1 MFRRKH
7 MDLTWSRGINF
18 NIDSNSKCVIR
29 VVAMSV
35 MVQNEIT
42 DTVVLPSIKS
52 ISIFCPYSIY
62 NFTTV
67 NYTNLSPTIIHLE
80 GSRLCFFLRRSNI
93 TEFGFPT
100 IIGSFLDGIFMDP
113 TIAPVPV
120 GKIKIVRLLAFIYR
134 CAVGMGRLFKLSNL
148 NVYDWVL
155 NFPLR
160 YVNGWGYS
168 RYNI

>member
-1 MFRRKH
+1 M
-7 MDLTWSRGINF
+7 
-18 NIDSNSKCVIR
+18 CY
-29 VVAMSV
+29 
-35 MVQNEIT
+35 
-42 DTVVLPSIKS
+42 KS
-52 ISIFCPYSIY
+52 GCHVCHGTERDNRHCCSTIYKKYLNLLSIFHLQFYHY
-62 NFTTV
+62 V

-120 GKIKIVRLLAFIYR
+120 GKIKIVRLSAFIYR